1 MPASRTGRPTAPR
14 SLFQQQVGGNFQIF
28 VANANGTGQRQ
39 LTNVAYDNTDA
50 AWSPDGKQIAFLTTR
65 NGGDDVYVMN
75 ADGSGQHKLA

>member
-1 MPASRTGRPTAPR
+1 MPSEPHWSPDGTKIA
-14 SLFQQQVGGNFQIF
+14 FQQQVGGNFQIF
-28 VANANGTGQRQ
+28 VANANGTGQHQ

-75 ADGSGQHKLA
+75 ADGSGQHKIA